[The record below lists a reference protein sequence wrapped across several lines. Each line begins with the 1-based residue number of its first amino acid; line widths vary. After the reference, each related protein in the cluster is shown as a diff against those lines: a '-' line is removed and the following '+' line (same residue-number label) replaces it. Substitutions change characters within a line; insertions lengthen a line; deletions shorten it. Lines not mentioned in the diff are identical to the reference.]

1 MEFLNLGMW
10 GQGFAAVLQP
20 QNGLFLLLGTC
31 VGMVVGVMPAIGP
44 NFGVALMLP
53 LTFGMAPE
61 TAVIFLASIHASAA
75 YGDSIASILINV
87 PGGGGSVAACWDG
100 HPMAR
105 QGKGGMA
112 LAISAFG
119 SWAGGI
125 GGWVAMVLLSPL
137 LIAFATRI
145 GPPEYFMIAL
155 LALSLLAIAA
165 RGQNSKGLIM
175 ACFGLL
181 ISFVGQDEIT
191 GAIRFTFGTDF
202 LENGIDL
209 IPVVVGVFAISQ
221 LLIMAE
227 EGGSIN
233 QIHSAV
239 GGTKE
244 AFREIVKRWRTVIRA
259 ELIGIWIG
267 VLPALG
273 IGSASIMA
281 YLTEKA
287 NDKDPDSYGKGNPS
301 GLLAPEIAKGACV
314 VGDLIPTFTLGIP
327 GSPTTAILMA
337 ALIVHGVRPGPEFF
351 SGNLPY
357 IVYAGILLAQF
368 AFFIIGITTARYW
381 AKIIMFPNAV
391 LLPAIV
397 TLALIGSY
405 ADSNKIESMFVLLI
419 FGVIGY
425 IMDKNDYP
433 AAALVLG
440 VVLGNLAESNFNR
453 SMVLFDGSISW
464 VWERPIALFL
474 LLATILSLGLPYLSD
489 VKALFWRLVKGQPK
503 AA

>member
-1 MEFLNLGMW
+1 MDLNLDMW
-10 GQGFAAVLQP
+10 AQGFAAILQP

-31 VGMVVGVMPAIGP
+31 VGMVVGVLPAIGP

-53 LTFGMAPE
+53 LTFGMPPE
-61 TAVIFLASIHASAA
+61 TAIIFLASVHAATA

-125 GGWVAMVLLSPL
+125 GGWVAMVILSPV
-137 LIAFATRI
+137 LIAFAARI
-145 GPPEYFMIAL
+145 GPPEVFMIAL
-155 LALSLLAIAA
+155 LALSLLAVAA
-165 RGQNSKGLIM
+165 KGQNSKGLIM

-181 ISFVGQDEIT
+181 VSFVGQDEIT
-191 GAIRFTFGTDF
+191 GAIRFTFGSEF

-227 EGGSIN
+227 EGGSIA

-239 GGTKE
+239 GGTLQALK
-244 AFREIVKRWRTVIRA
+244 EIVKRWRTVIRA
-259 ELIGIWIG
+259 ELIGVWIG

-273 IGSASIMA
+273 IGSASVMS

-287 NDKDPDSYGKGNPS
+287 ADPDPDSFGKGNPS

-337 ALIVHGVRPGPEFF
+337 ALIVHGLRPGPEFF
-351 SGNLPY
+351 SGTLPY

-368 AFFIIGITTARYW
+368 SFFIIGIFTARYW
-381 AKIIMFPNAV
+381 ARLIMFPNAI
-391 LLPAIV
+391 LLPIIAV
-397 TLALIGSY
+397 MALIGSY
-405 ADSNKIESMFVLLI
+405 ADSNKIESMFVLLF
-419 FGVIGY
+419 FGVVGY
-425 IMDKNDYP
+425 IMERNEYP

-453 SMVLFDGSISW
+453 SMVLFDGSLAW
-464 VWERPIALFL
+464 VWQRPIALVL
-474 LLATILSLGLPYLSD
+474 LLCTILSLAMPYFGDL
-489 VKALFWRLVKGQPK
+489 KALLFRLARRQPGG
-503 AA
+503 A